1 MNTARKLLLSILA
14 TTAFVGSSAY
24 ACDTHGIY
32 FSHHYSE
39 DARNKLPAPEDRPD
53 HFFLGDITVSKKRSR
68 FFAKPAVVQELH
80 AFVHDSET
88 HPGLVGK
95 HINITSGDL
104 STCNPGFI
112 PGERITASANFV
124 DVVAFGLKPP
134 ILVAHSHTYE
144 WTDE

>member
-39 DARNKLPAPEDRPD
+39 DARSKLPAPEDRPD

-68 FFAKPAVVQELH
+68 SL
-80 AFVHDSET
+80 S
-88 HPGLVGK
+88 LI
-95 HINITSGDL
+95 HI
-104 STCNPGFI
+104 
-112 PGERITASANFV
+112 
-124 DVVAFGLKPP
+124 
-134 ILVAHSHTYE
+134 
-144 WTDE
+144 